1 MRTVVHVSDLHFG
14 RVDQELL
21 APLRSAIAQAR
32 PDVLVVSG
40 DLTQRARR
48 AQFRAARDFLATLPT
63 PQIVV
68 PGNHDVPFYDVVRRF
83 LAPLDR
89 FRRYISDDPMPEFRD
104 EEIAVVGVN
113 TARSLTFKGGRINV
127 DQVRAVAERFEAL
140 PERVT
145 RIVVTHHPFD
155 VPADGDPDDVL
166 GRAPMAMAEFARAEV
181 DVFLSGHLHRS
192 NIDTTA
198 RTYNVIKAWQSGT
211 GTERNQQ
218 TDQTNG
224 GALLDGGINGVF
236 QRGGQRG
243 VADIQQDFIE
253 NILQQRRVPGQHKTG
268 GGEGDHQNRDHR
280 QKREVGDG
288 GAELVS
294 HSVVKTFGCAQQV
307 RNNRVSLNFFCCSG
321 DGF

>member
-14 RVDQELL
+14 RVDPELL
-21 APLRSAIAQAR
+21 APLRSAIVQQR

-89 FRRYISDDPMPEFRD
+89 FHRYITADPMPEFRD
-104 EEIAVVGVN
+104 AEIAVVGVN

-127 DQVRAVAERFEAL
+127 DQVREVAGRFEGL

-198 RTYNVIKAWQSGT
+198 RTYRINGFAALVVQAGTATSTRGRGEHNAFNVLRIGERDLRIETWHWSPEKAVFEQEAEVGYRYVHGT
-211 GTERNQQ
+211 GWEPEQAPA
-218 TDQTNG
+218 G
-224 GALLDGGINGVF
+224 
-236 QRGGQRG
+236 
-243 VADIQQDFIE
+243 
-253 NILQQRRVPGQHKTG
+253 
-268 GGEGDHQNRDHR
+268 
-280 QKREVGDG
+280 
-288 GAELVS
+288 
-294 HSVVKTFGCAQQV
+294 
-307 RNNRVSLNFFCCSG
+307 
-321 DGF
+321 

>member
-14 RVDQELL
+14 RVDPELL
-21 APLRSAIAQAR
+21 APLRSAIARQR

-63 PQIVV
+63 PQVVV

-89 FRRYISDDPMPEFRD
+89 FRRYITADPMPEFRD
-104 EEIAVVGVN
+104 GEIAVVGVN

-127 DQVRAVAERFEAL
+127 DQVREVAERFEGL
-140 PERVT
+140 PEHVT
-145 RIVVTHHPFD
+145 RIVVTHHPFE

-198 RTYNVIKAWQSGT
+198 RTYRINGFAALVVQAGTATSTRGRGEHNAFNVLRIGERDLRIQTWRWSPEKAAFEQEGEVGYRYVHGT
-211 GTERNQQ
+211 GWEPEQGP
-218 TDQTNG
+218 G
-224 GALLDGGINGVF
+224 G
-236 QRGGQRG
+236 
-243 VADIQQDFIE
+243 
-253 NILQQRRVPGQHKTG
+253 
-268 GGEGDHQNRDHR
+268 
-280 QKREVGDG
+280 
-288 GAELVS
+288 
-294 HSVVKTFGCAQQV
+294 
-307 RNNRVSLNFFCCSG
+307 
-321 DGF
+321 